1 MKTSMTLDLNTPTTT
16 RPDKLTDI
24 LGSPD
29 LGLLM
34 LASPDLERFIYQ
46 QNGLVLTTP
55 TPTSQILYPRTVTE
69 EQEAYARGFVD
80 ALGELHKSYGI
91 PTVVTVP
98 SVTASTVSASAT
110 SGTTVARPPAVVSH
124 PITTTTMLP
133 GSVLAN
139 PTSTIAQLL
148 PLGVLSAASMPM
160 SRPAPARTVNTTLQ
174 PQVFQVKSETIAPQ
188 TVPSMKAPAS
198 LPPITPINMDDQ
210 EMAKLERKRARNR
223 VAATRCRNRKLERIS
238 RLQERVKELQDQNVN
253 LARTASTLRDQVCRL
268 KQNIIEHKQR
278 GCQVMLTHNLL

>member
-1 MKTSMTLDLNTPTTT
+1 METTMYDDNMRSVKKMKTSMTLDLNTPTAKPT
-16 RPDKLTDI
+16 DKLTDI

-80 ALGELHKSYGI
+80 ALGELHKSYGL
-91 PTVVTVP
+91 PTLVVP
-98 SVTASTVSASAT
+98 SVSGGSSVPAS
-110 SGTTVARPPAVVSH
+110 SGNTVAKPQAVASQ

-139 PTSTIAQLL
+139 PTTTTIAQLL
-148 PLGVLSAASMPM
+148 PVGVVSAA
-160 SRPAPARTVNTTLQ
+160 
-174 PQVFQVKSETIAPQ
+174 
-188 TVPSMKAPAS
+188 
-198 LPPITPINMDDQ
+198 
-210 EMAKLERKRARNR
+210 
-223 VAATRCRNRKLERIS
+223 AAM
-238 RLQERVKELQDQNVN
+238 Q
-253 LARTASTLRDQVCRL
+253 A
-268 KQNIIEHKQR
+268 
-278 GCQVMLTHNLL
+278 

>member
-1 MKTSMTLDLNTPTTT
+1 MKTSMTLDLNTPTGTK
-16 RPDKLTDI
+16 PEKLTDI

-80 ALGELHKSYGI
+80 ALGELHKSYGM
-91 PTVVTVP
+91 PTLVVP
-98 SVTASTVSASAT
+98 PVTASSGQASAVSVT
-110 SGTTVARPPAVVSH
+110 FTKPPAVVSQ

-148 PLGVLSAASMPM
+148 PIGVMSAASMPV
-160 SRPAPARTVNTTLQ
+160 SRPASTRTANPTVQ
-174 PQVFQVKSETIAPQ
+174 SQVFQVKSETIAPQ
-188 TVPSMKAPAS
+188 TVPSMRAPSS